1 MCFGIGINNFP
12 VGICVR
18 IFKIFIQERTKSSR
32 YVWSCSLYAEFA
44 LSEVFAK
51 GGEGG
56 IELAEKVCK
65 AAEQGS
71 DFQPT
76 LQLKFL

>member
-32 YVWSCSLYAEFA
+32 YVWSCSLY
-44 LSEVFAK
+44 L
-51 GGEGG
+51 
-56 IELAEKVCK
+56 KVLISN
-65 AAEQGS
+65 QRFS
-71 DFQPT
+71 
-76 LQLKFL
+76 